1 MRGDMS
7 SSSNNFDRKRGR
19 RSDGCS
25 YSAPT
30 DALAA
35 AYLPLPDS
43 LPPLG
48 GTDSQLSVV
57 VIDSQGGVSSEPGLG
72 AQRDSVAKAEKAV
85 LVSDARA
92 ELARAEAALVDAEA
106 VVRARERTVR
116 EMKQLVYDLTGGR

>member
-1 MRGDMS
+1 MS

-57 VIDSQGGVSSEPGLG
+57 VIDSQGGVSSEPGPG
-72 AQRDSVAKAEKAV
+72 AQRDAVAKAETAV

-106 VVRARERTVR
+106 VVRACERTVR

>member
-1 MRGDMS
+1 MS
-7 SSSNNFDRKRGR
+7 SSSNKRGR
-19 RSDGCS
+19 RSDVGDGGS
-25 YSAPT
+25 YGYAAST
-30 DALAA
+30 DAPAA
-35 AYLPLPDS
+35 AYLPDS
-43 LPPLG
+43 LPPL

-57 VIDSQGGVSSEPGLG
+57 VIDSQGGVSSEPGPG